1 MNLSP
6 PVSFNAVVLSG
17 GRSSRL
23 GGTSKA
29 HLEFEG
35 RSLLD
40 LTCLAVA
47 DARRVVVVGPDEPTP
62 AAEPGGHGANTTPA
76 EGQQNREFVR
86 ESPPFG
92 GPAAAL
98 AAAVDHLGD
107 DDAPWLLVLAC
118 DMPRVDRAIPAL
130 LASVDEEGDSSFMAH
145 DGGRDQPLA
154 ALYRMNSLRDAVAA
168 VHRSGGAQNL
178 SMKALLARVQW
189 RAIDVP
195 PGSTAD
201 VDTWADAQSLGVS
214 ATPT

>member
-1 MNLSP
+1 MSAQSP
-6 PVSFNAVVLSG
+6 VVFNAVVLSG

-23 GGTSKA
+23 GGTPKA
-29 HLEFEG
+29 RLERDG

-47 DARRVVVVGPDEPTP
+47 DARGVVVVGPEEHSL
-62 AAEPGGHGANTTPA
+62 AGGLGSDGATTTPA
-76 EGQQNREFVR
+76 DGQLLREFVR

-107 DDAPWLLVLAC
+107 DDAPWLLVMAC
-118 DMPRVDRAIPAL
+118 DMPRVDQAIPAL
-130 LASVDEEGDSSFMAH
+130 LAAAAGDADSSYMAR

-154 ALYRMNSLRDAVAA
+154 ALYRMDSLRDAVAA

-201 VDTWADAQSLGVS
+201 VDTWADAQTLGVS

>member
-1 MNLSP
+1 MSP
-6 PVSFNAVVLSG
+6 TAPLDFNAVVLSG

-23 GGTSKA
+23 GGVPKA
-29 HLEFEG
+29 YLQVKG
-35 RSLLD
+35 RTLLS
-40 LTCLAVA
+40 LTCEAA
-47 DARRVVVVGPDEPTP
+47 AAAHRIVVVGPDDEAFHGRP
-62 AAEPGGHGANTTPA
+62 AAGTPLPLDC
-76 EGQQNREFVR
+76 EFLR

-98 AAAVDHLGD
+98 AAAVDHLRGD
-107 DDAPWLLVLAC
+107 VTPWVLVLAC
-118 DMPRVDRAIPAL
+118 DMPRIAPAIPAL
-130 LASVDEEGDSSFMAH
+130 LAAAAKRPESSVVAH

-154 ALYRMNSLRDAVAA
+154 AVYRLASLRTAVAA
-168 VHRSGGAQNL
+168 VQTSGGTQNL

-214 ATPT
+214 GTAPT